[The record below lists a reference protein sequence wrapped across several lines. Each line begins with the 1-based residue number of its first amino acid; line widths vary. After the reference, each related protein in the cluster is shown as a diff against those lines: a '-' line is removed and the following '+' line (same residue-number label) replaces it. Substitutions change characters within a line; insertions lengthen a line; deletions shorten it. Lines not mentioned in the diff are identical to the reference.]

1 MDDSVGAIA
10 TRRGRRLM
18 TRATRL
24 WTIAYKVI
32 GAVIVV
38 LILGGLVL
46 VSYNNAQLRAENQ
59 AMYADLQASQD
70 NAERLY
76 EQLLTLPGVEPEGE
90 DPADVAPTAV
100 RGDPGERGSTGPAGT
115 DGVPGPPG
123 PAGPAGPP
131 GEAGAD
137 GADGAAGEPGAVGA
151 SGTPGESVVG
161 PQGPAGPAGPQG
173 EPGPAGQ
180 SAFPFSFTFTDALGA
195 QQTCVITSPTEGAC
209 TPVPP
214 ELIE

>member
-1 MDDSVGAIA
+1 MDPAIGAIA
-10 TRRGRRLM
+10 TRRGWRLM

-24 WTIAYKVI
+24 WTLAYKAI
-32 GAVIVV
+32 GAVIVL

-59 AMYADLQASQD
+59 AMYADLQASQE

-100 RGDPGERGSTGPAGT
+100 RGEPGERGVAGPAGA
-115 DGVPGPPG
+115 DGPPGPPG
-123 PAGPAGPP
+123 PP
-131 GEAGAD
+131 GEPGTD
-137 GADGAAGEPGAVGA
+137 GADGAVGEPGSDGA
-151 SGTPGESVVG
+151 TGTPGESVVG

-173 EPGPAGQ
+173 EPGPTGQ
-180 SAFPFSFTFTDALGA
+180 SAFPFSFTFTDALGTP
-195 QQTCVITSPTEGAC
+195 QTCVIASPTEGVC
-209 TPVPP
+209 TPATP